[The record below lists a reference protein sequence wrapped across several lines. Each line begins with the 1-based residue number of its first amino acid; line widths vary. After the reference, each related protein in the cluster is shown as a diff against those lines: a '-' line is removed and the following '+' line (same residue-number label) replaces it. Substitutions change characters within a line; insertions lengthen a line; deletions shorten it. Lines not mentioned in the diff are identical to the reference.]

1 MASSLYDWPAGG
13 RVDRVISKERLYAE
27 AGVTT
32 RLKQEF
38 IEVVQRI
45 RWAYKIGEES
55 VRLKAVASVQEF
67 QVFEVEL
74 KGSEAPDAVL
84 KAIDKAIPSP
94 VVFEL
99 TRLNGEVQVAAARKE
114 PGLRGPKLSSHFRS
128 AWLQSDSPR
137 ADLPPALD
145 LRGLYETIL
154 ASLLPVS
161 RRPDEALSEVIDRLA
176 QVSRL
181 EREIGALSRRLRTEP
196 QVNRKVEIRRSLRA
210 KEAQLAT
217 LKQR

>member
-1 MASSLYDWPAGG
+1 MTPFPYRWPAGG

-38 IEVVQRI
+38 IEVVQRV

-55 VRLKAVASVQEF
+55 VRLAPVAPVQEF

-84 KAIDKAIPSP
+84 TAIDKAIPSP
-94 VVFEL
+94 VIFEL
-99 TRLNGEVQVAAARKE
+99 TRPSGELLVAAARKE
-114 PGLRGPKLSSHFRS
+114 PGLRGPKLSSYFRT
-128 AWLQSDSPR
+128 AWLPPRSPR
-137 ADLPPALD
+137 TDLPPALD

-154 ASLLPVS
+154 ASLLPVT
-161 RRPDEALSEVIDRLA
+161 RRPGEELSEVIDRLA
-176 QVSRL
+176 EVSRL

-196 QVNRKVEIRRSLRA
+196 QLNRKVEMRRSLTA
-210 KEAQLAT
+210 KETQLAT
-217 LKQR
+217 LKHR

>member
-1 MASSLYDWPAGG
+1 MASSFYRWPAAG
-13 RVDRVISKERLYAE
+13 RVNRVIPKERLYAE
-27 AGVTT
+27 VGVTT

-38 IEVVQRI
+38 IEVVQRV

-55 VRLKAVASVQEF
+55 VRLKAVTPVQEF

-74 KGSEAPDAVL
+74 KRSEAPDAVL
-84 KAIDKAIPSP
+84 AAIDKAIPSP

-99 TRLNGEVQVAAARKE
+99 TRPNGELQVAVARKE
-114 PGLRGPKLSSHFRS
+114 PGLRGPKLSSYFRS
-128 AWLQSDSPR
+128 VWLSSSSPR

-154 ASLLPVS
+154 ASLLPVA
-161 RRPDEALSEVIDRLA
+161 RRPDEELSEAIDRLA

-181 EREIGALSRRLRTEP
+181 EREIDALTRRLRTEP
-196 QVNRKVEIRRSLRA
+196 QLNRKVEIRRTLMA
-210 KEAQLAT
+210 KEAQLSE
-217 LKQR
+217 LN

>member
-1 MASSLYDWPAGG
+1 MASPLYHWPAGG
-13 RVDRVISKERLYAE
+13 RVDRVIPKERLYAE

-32 RLKQEF
+32 RVKQEF
-38 IEVVQRI
+38 IEVVQRV

-55 VRLKAVASVQEF
+55 VRLKAVAPVQEF

-74 KGSEAPDAVL
+74 KGSEVPDAVL
-84 KAIDKAIPSP
+84 TAIDRAIPSP

-99 TRLNGEVQVAAARKE
+99 TRPSGELLIAAARKE

-128 AWLQSDSPR
+128 AWLESGSPR

-145 LRGLYETIL
+145 LLGLYETIL
-154 ASLLPVS
+154 ASLLPVA
-161 RRPDEALSEVIDRLA
+161 RRPDEELSEVIDRLA

-181 EREIGALSRRLRTEP
+181 EREINALSRRLRTEP
-196 QVNRKVEIRRSLRA
+196 QLNRKVEIRRMLKT
-210 KEAQLAT
+210 KEAELSELT
-217 LKQR
+217 